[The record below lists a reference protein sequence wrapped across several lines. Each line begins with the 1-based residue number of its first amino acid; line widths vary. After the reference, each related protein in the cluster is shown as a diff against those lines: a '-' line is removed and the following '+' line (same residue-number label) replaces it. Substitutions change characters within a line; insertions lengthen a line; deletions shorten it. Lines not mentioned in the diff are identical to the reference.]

1 MNFKQFY
8 DSLDGLDKAFVKT
21 QGAILD
27 ATAPIRSIGKLM
39 DKERSKLIKE
49 INETPDFKLAV
60 FCSPYICAELDGQFN
75 ETEMAYRSFLINYF
89 YPHKPLKSAMRTLDG
104 EGLSF
109 VTEYMLK
116 YSFDE
121 KKGDLDEQRWN
132 KIEANLS
139 QAFSECLRESFYKF
153 NEKFFDIVRRKFV
166 NEKALYRGGCNGAFE
181 GGSRVV

>member
-1 MNFKQFY
+1 MALLKGFKMNFKQFY
-8 DSLDGLDKAFVKT
+8 DSLDGLDKAFFKA
-21 QGAILD
+21 QGLILD

-39 DKERSKLIKE
+39 DKERKKLIKE
-49 INETPDFKLAV
+49 IDETPDFKLAV
-60 FCSPYICAELDGQFN
+60 FCSPFMCAELDGDFN
-75 ETEMAYRSFLINYF
+75 ETRIAYNSFLINYF

-109 VTEYMLK
+109 ATEYMLK

-166 NEKALYRGGCNGAFE
+166 NEKALYRGL
-181 GGSRVV
+181 